1 MSASTPVLT
10 PPGRT
15 APRKER
21 AASSSPE
28 RTSTWMPVTSRMVST
43 ASAVLKMLRR
53 EAVAKTCMW
62 ETLKLSSRA
71 R

>member
-1 MSASTPVLT
+1 MSARSPVET

-15 APRKER
+15 APLKER

-28 RTSTWMPVTSRMVST
+28 RTSTVMPVMSRIVWT
-43 ASAVLKMLRR
+43 ASAVLVMFRR
-53 EAVAKTCMW
+53 EAVAKTCMSR
-62 ETLKLSSRA
+62 TLKLSSRA